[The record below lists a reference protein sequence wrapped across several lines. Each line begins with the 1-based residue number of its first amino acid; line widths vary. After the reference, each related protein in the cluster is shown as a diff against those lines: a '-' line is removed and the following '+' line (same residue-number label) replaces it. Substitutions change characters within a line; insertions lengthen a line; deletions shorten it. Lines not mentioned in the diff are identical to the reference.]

1 MLGWSPYYKKQ
12 KSMYNQTEIIV
23 HNVKL
28 KNIDNIKLSLRDFLL
43 LNSLEKKNMFV
54 KSV

>member
-1 MLGWSPYYKKQ
+1 
-12 KSMYNQTEIIV
+12 MYNQTEIIV